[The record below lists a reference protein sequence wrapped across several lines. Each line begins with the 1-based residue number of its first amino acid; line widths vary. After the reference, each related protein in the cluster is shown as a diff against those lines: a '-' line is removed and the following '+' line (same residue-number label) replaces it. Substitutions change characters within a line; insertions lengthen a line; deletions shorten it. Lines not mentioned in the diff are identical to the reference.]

1 MNMVTILYL
10 KKLSIT
16 IFVLTVFL
24 FYPKVT
30 YSDISQF
37 IVDNYNSSYAQPGGL
52 ESTESD
58 APDID
63 FQAYDPYEETNR
75 KMFAFNQAVDKAVL
89 KPLAQAYSD
98 IVPEGGRE
106 SIKNFLRNLESPT
119 ILFNDVMQGEED
131 RASNTVNRFIINSS
145 IGALGFGDPATEMG
159 YPRHTEDFA
168 QTLATYGVE
177 SGPYIVSPLF
187 GPSTPRHIA
196 GRVVDFAVH
205 PLTWYLQKQDD
216 GYRYSYG
223 IGEAVVAR
231 EELLEILDDIEA
243 NSTDYYVSIRNM
255 YMQRRMD
262 EISNGVPSDQPSE
275 FSIDTARDLNLVF

>member
-1 MNMVTILYL
+1 MVAKIYAHKLFFVVTLTLILVL
-10 KKLSIT
+10 NIT
-16 IFVLTVFL
+16 VS
-24 FYPKVT
+24 KA
-30 YSDISQF
+30 DISQF
-37 IVDNYNSSYAQPGGL
+37 IEENYNSSYS
-52 ESTESD
+52 ESSD
-58 APDID
+58 SELDYSP
-63 FQAYDPYEETNR
+63 FDPYEKTNR
-75 KMFAFNQAVDKAVL
+75 KMFAFNQAIDNAIL
-89 KPLAQAYSD
+89 KPMSEAYRD

-106 SIKNFLRNLESPT
+106 SIRNFLRNLESPT
-119 ILFNDVMQGEED
+119 ILFNDVLQGEEQ
-131 RASNTVNRFIINSS
+131 RASNTLNRFFINSS
-145 IGALGFGDPATEMG
+145 VGFFGFGDPATDMG

-168 QTLATYGVE
+168 QTLATYGVD

-196 GRVVDFAVH
+196 GRFVDFAVH
-205 PLTWYLQKQDD
+205 PLTWYLQNQND

-223 IGEAVVAR
+223 ISEAVVAR
-231 EELLEILDDIEA
+231 EELLEVLDDIEA

>member
-1 MNMVTILYL
+1 MVAKIYTHKLFFVMTLMLIL
-10 KKLSIT
+10 
-16 IFVLTVFL
+16 VLNTTVS
-24 FYPKVT
+24 KA
-30 YSDISQF
+30 DISQF
-37 IVDNYNSSYAQPGGL
+37 IEENYNSSYADPS
-52 ESTESD
+52 ESELD
-58 APDID
+58 YRA
-63 FQAYDPYEETNR
+63 FDPYENTNR
-75 KMFAFNQAVDKAVL
+75 KMFAFNQAIDKAIL
-89 KPLAQAYSD
+89 KPMSQAYKD

-106 SIKNFLRNLESPT
+106 SIRNFLRNLESPT
-119 ILFNDVMQGEED
+119 ILFNDVLQGEEQ
-131 RASNTVNRFIINSS
+131 RASNTLNRFFINTSV
-145 IGALGFGDPATEMG
+145 GFFGFGDPATDMG

-196 GRVVDFAVH
+196 GRLVDFAVH
-205 PLTWYLQKQDD
+205 PLTWYLQNQND

-223 IGEAVVAR
+223 ISEAVVAR
-231 EELLEILDDIEA
+231 EELLEVLDDIEA

-255 YMQRRMD
+255 YMQRRID

>member
-1 MNMVTILYL
+1 MVTILYL

-24 FYPKVT
+24 FHPKVT